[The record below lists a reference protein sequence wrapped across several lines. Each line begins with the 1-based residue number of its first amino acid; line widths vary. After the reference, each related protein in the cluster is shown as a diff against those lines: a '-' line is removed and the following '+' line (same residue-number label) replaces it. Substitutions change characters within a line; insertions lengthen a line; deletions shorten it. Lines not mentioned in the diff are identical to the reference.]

1 MYIDKYQRVTQV
13 RTQLVANNNKQK
25 EKVSSIE
32 KTNIQ
37 NLNCET
43 HKNLKHTQLLTFI
56 RPEIFQFMV
65 FLQLYFLRCC
75 CSFLFFYIY

>member
-37 NLNCET
+37 NCE
-43 HKNLKHTQLLTFI
+43 L
-56 RPEIFQFMV
+56 
-65 FLQLYFLRCC
+65 
-75 CSFLFFYIY
+75 